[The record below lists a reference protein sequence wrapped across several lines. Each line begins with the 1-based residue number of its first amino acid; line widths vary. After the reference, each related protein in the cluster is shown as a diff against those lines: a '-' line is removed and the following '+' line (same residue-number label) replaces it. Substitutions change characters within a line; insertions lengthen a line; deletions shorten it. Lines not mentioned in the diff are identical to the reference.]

1 MKRQLFKELYLFSLG
16 PGSVMN
22 PFYNPVFLCKILKR
36 YLVDVD
42 RLDRISPEAL
52 ARYQDKQL
60 RRLVRFASSVPL
72 YQEKFN
78 AAGIDPTTITRIAD
92 LHKLP
97 FVTKDDLKRHYPD
110 GIVSSKV
117 QKESLIEVSTSGTT
131 GKVLPLYVDM
141 LDIVMGLFA
150 YMRTLHEYG
159 LSIWNDRVTIIGDFA
174 PHTAESGYVTRG
186 LSPRFNLTKVFKN
199 IQWLNTNDDPH
210 KVITAIND
218 FQPDFIGGYV
228 GMLGHLSLLKET
240 GLGEKI
246 SPQFIAATG
255 SVLDP
260 FLKSFIEKSFQSKI
274 FEVYGATE
282 SGLIGFQCK
291 KGSYHLMSDLIYA
304 EFMRDKEPVRSG
316 EAGEMVITKF
326 HGKGTP
332 IIRYNAI
339 NDIVAPLEGD
349 CSCGK
354 AGALI
359 KKVYGRNDLA
369 LYLPNGSVLLPSS
382 FSEIYSK
389 LLYEMKTNKVINTK
403 IIQHDLTT
411 LEIQVVIDKNLR
423 NSGPS
428 VEEIFQFIQKG
439 FEEKTGPEMTI
450 SVTEVPSI
458 DTSQGPRIVSLVD
471 KTKYTIQRY
480 L

>member
-1 MKRQLFKELYLFSLG
+1 
-16 PGSVMN
+16 MN
-22 PFYNPVFLCKILKR
+22 PFYNPVFLGKILKR
-36 YLVDVD
+36 YLIDLD
-42 RLDRISPEAL
+42 RLDRISEESL
-52 ARYQDKQL
+52 RRYQNAQL
-60 RRLVRFASSVPL
+60 QRLIRFADTVPL
-72 YQEKFN
+72 YNEKFRH
-78 AAGIDPTTITRIAD
+78 AGIHPTDITGIDD
-92 LHKLP
+92 LEKLP
-97 FVTKDDLKRHYPD
+97 FVTKDDFKRYYPD
-110 GIVSSKV
+110 GIVSSTIK
-117 QKESLIEVSTSGTT
+117 KDSLIEVSTSGTS

-150 YMRTLHEYG
+150 YVRTLHEYG
-159 LSIWNDRVTIIGDFA
+159 LSIWKNKISVIGDFA

-186 LSPRFNLTKVFKN
+186 VQPRFNLSGVFKN
-199 IQWLNTNDDPH
+199 IQWLNTNDDPQN
-210 KVITAIND
+210 VVTAING

-228 GMLGHLSLLKET
+228 GMLGHLALLKEK
-240 GLGEKI
+240 GFGDNI
-246 SPQFIAATG
+246 SPQFIASTG

-260 FLKSFIEKSFQSKI
+260 FLKSFLEKTFHSKV

-291 KGSYHLMSDLIYA
+291 QRNFHLMSDLVYA
-304 EFMRDKEPVRSG
+304 EFLRNGQPVSSG
-316 EAGEMVITKF
+316 EPGEMIITKF
-326 HGKGTP
+326 HGQGTP

-339 NDIVAPLEGD
+339 NDIIAPLDGT

-359 KKVYGRNDLA
+359 KKIYGRNDLA
-369 LYLPNGSVLLPSS
+369 LYLPGGNVMLPSS

-389 LLYEMKTNKVINTK
+389 ILYELKTNKVKNSK

-411 LEIQVVIDKNLR
+411 LEIQVVIDEKLR
-423 NSGPS
+423 TIGPS

-439 FEEKTGPEMTI
+439 FEEKAGPDVHVT
-450 SVTEVPSI
+450 VTEVDSV

-471 KTKYTIQRY
+471 KTKYTITHY